1 MTMEIKVFR
10 FLIDSETWENQVC
23 AGDDDRTLRFVLRA
37 LKWAPRG
44 DNYMSEPVA
53 NITQLAYDIE
63 TTLHSYRVKFEKM
76 DEEGLTLY
84 MTNAPQDYDYTGFGT
99 VHLATLDGKMRLVA
113 IPVERASHYQV
124 PRYRS
129 GLHQAWKVL

>member
-10 FLIDSETWENQVC
+10 FLIDSETWERLYNNQ
-23 AGDDDRTLRFVLRA
+23 TLWSMAHDLEWV
-37 LKWAPRG
+37 PRG
-44 DNYMSEPVA
+44 DNYMSAPVA
-53 NITQLAYDIE
+53 NITQLAYDLE
-63 TTLHSYRVKFEKM
+63 TTFAKYGIKFEKM

-84 MTNAPQDYDYTGFGT
+84 MTNAPRDYDYTGFGT

-113 IPVERASHYQV
+113 IPIERASHYQV